1 MCQAKGGE
9 CVSWERGARCAPVKG
24 EEGSGWRGLWGR
36 LTEPEDQVGTEVK
49 GSWQTLRLLS
59 PKSFLKYLLIY
70 LAVLGLSCSTQG
82 LQLQYV
88 GLNSLASDRTWASAL
103 GAKSL
108 SHWTTREVPIHTFVK
123 KIHFLLPDIWV
134 FTIPV
139 LQQTLYI
146 SLLAHGSSEEKLL
159 GQRTCT
165 FVHFLGSH
173 QSFPLCAVIHGNRR
187 EGRIYGHGCRYVDR
201 HTGDLLKCS
210 SDCFYFLSE
219 VKSKVTCWDL
229 QQMKSTEVWR
239 EMI

>member
-1 MCQAKGGE
+1 M
-9 CVSWERGARCAPVKG
+9 
-24 EEGSGWRGLWGR
+24 
-36 LTEPEDQVGTEVK
+36 
-49 GSWQTLRLLS
+49 QTLS
-59 PKSFLKYLLIY
+59 C
-70 LAVLGLSCSTQG
+70 GLRDLVPWPG
-82 LQLQYV
+82 IEP
-88 GLNSLASDRTWASAL
+88 GPPAL